1 MNKVHEL
8 LIKNGYS
15 YDKEDKSYEKKVFS
29 DSWHGA
35 FVPFVRLFTVGIF
48 DDYTVVVVSYNKSMK
63 YDVETI
69 EKVKSERA
77 ILEDIGLESK

>member
-35 FVPFVRLFTVGIF
+35 FVPFVRLFSMVIF
-48 DDYTVVVVSYNKSMK
+48 DDFNVFVEYNKSMR
-63 YDVETI
+63 YDTETI

-77 ILEDIGLESK
+77 ILEDIGLEPK